1 MGPRQGFANMA
12 GSIVSNAAS
21 ALIVGGFVMSYLI
34 EQWLYAGGYS
44 GARWVRC
51 RIPDPLSAE
60 RHTFGRVSS

>member
-34 EQWLYAGGYS
+34 EQCLYAGRYS

-51 RIPDPLSAE
+51 RIPDPLSLSA
-60 RHTFGRVSS
+60 TLLGA

>member
-1 MGPRQGFANMA
+1 VSHKRGSASMGPRQGFANMA

-34 EQWLYAGGYS
+34 EQCLYAGRYS

-51 RIPDPLSAE
+51 RNLIHY
-60 RHTFGRVSS
+60 R